1 MMLYEEG
8 EECCAMK
15 GGGESEVEKEEKKR
29 KNEVEISGK
38 VERSGGATPKLQP
51 RFSRPNELYPGQSED
66 STCKHNTGT
75 TTARGY
81 PRSAWR
87 RLGVRFFPRIFFGAE
102 KKEK

>member
-1 MMLYEEG
+1 MSSKKGNKKGQECMMLYEEG

-15 GGGESEVEKEEKKR
+15 EGGESEVEKEEKKKR
-29 KNEVEISGK
+29 KNEVEISRK

-75 TTARGY
+75 TTAR
-81 PRSAWR
+81 S
-87 RLGVRFFPRIFFGAE
+87 
-102 KKEK
+102 